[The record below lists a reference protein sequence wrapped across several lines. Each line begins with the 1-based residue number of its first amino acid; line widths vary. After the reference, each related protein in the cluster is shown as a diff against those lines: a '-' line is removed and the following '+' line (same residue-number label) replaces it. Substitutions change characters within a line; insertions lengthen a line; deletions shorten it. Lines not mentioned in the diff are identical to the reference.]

1 MKKRTPSHLK
11 IHPRNKHLGNYD
23 FDVLVK
29 TLPQLKPFVKHNK
42 YGNQSIDFFNPEA
55 VKYLNKALLKHFYK
69 IDYWDIP
76 QNFLCPPI
84 PGRADY
90 VHHIAD
96 FLASKNLPKKNIPT
110 GAKIKCL
117 DIGVGANCI
126 YPILG
131 NAEYGWSFIGSD
143 INQKSLQ
150 SAEKIVQANEQ
161 LKNNVILRRQ
171 TSPKNILKG
180 ILKAEEKIDITFCN
194 PPFHTSAEDAS
205 KGSLRKLNNLKGQKQ
220 EKLVLNFG
228 GQHNELWCKGGEVH
242 FVKIML
248 NESKAFAQN
257 VFFFSTLVSK
267 EAHLKS
273 IYQMLRKAKVQEMK
287 TIKMAQGNKQSR
299 LVAWTFL
306 NPEEQ
311 QKWVAERF

>member
-29 TLPQLKPFVKHNK
+29 TLPKLKPFVKHNK

-194 PPFHTSAEDAS
+194 PPFHTSAEDAN

-242 FVKIML
+242 FIKIML

-311 QKWVAERF
+311 QKWLAERF

>member
-29 TLPQLKPFVKHNK
+29 TLPKLKPFVKHNK

-242 FVKIML
+242 FIKIML

-311 QKWVAERF
+311 QKWLAERF

>member
-1 MKKRTPSHLK
+1 MKKRTSSHLK

-29 TLPQLKPFVKHNK
+29 TLPKLKPFVKHNK

-242 FVKIML
+242 FIKIML

-311 QKWVAERF
+311 QKWLAERF

>member
-242 FVKIML
+242 FIKIML

>member
-242 FVKIML
+242 FIKIML

-311 QKWVAERF
+311 QKWLAERF

>member
-29 TLPQLKPFVKHNK
+29 TLPKLKPFVKHNK

-194 PPFHTSAEDAS
+194 PPFHTSAEDAN

-242 FVKIML
+242 FIKIML

-311 QKWVAERF
+311 LKWVTERF

>member
-242 FVKIML
+242 FIKIML

-311 QKWVAERF
+311 LKWVTERF